1 MIVPPIPERLE
12 KAILFL
18 RGEEDGR
25 AWLDALPARIA
36 TYVRRW
42 RLVAES
48 IADNGAMS
56 CCVYCTT
63 PGGIPAVLKIP
74 VDQESG
80 YTEAQL
86 LQRWAPA
93 DAAPTILDHDDES
106 GVFLM
111 TRILP
116 GSIAWPENDAGD
128 AAHYGELLTRLN
140 QADLP
145 GPPTLKDLANVAH
158 MRMDW
163 ARERFADPS
172 YAPAMK
178 AFGATARLA
187 EAETILG
194 MLLETT
200 TDRHVLHA
208 DLQAKNILEGPD
220 HWYTIDPLG
229 AIGDINAE
237 AALWIAIQTG
247 TTSIQQR
254 LDQFADH
261 PLLHPTRL
269 HAWTYVLTVAE
280 YRPYIPASAGR
291 MARFVDA
298 TEAAQIITGLSL
310 PGT

>member
-25 AWLDALPARIA
+25 AWLDALPARIV
-36 TYVRRW
+36 TYARQW
-42 RLVAES
+42 QLIPES
-48 IADNGAMS
+48 IADSGAMS
-56 CCVYCTT
+56 CCVFCTT
-63 PGGIPAVLKIP
+63 PGGTPAVLKIP

-80 YTEAQL
+80 YTEAHL

-93 DAAPTILDHDDES
+93 DAAPTILDHDDET

-116 GSIAWPENDAGD
+116 GSIAWPENDATD

-140 QADLP
+140 QTHLP
-145 GPPTLKDLANVAH
+145 APPTLKDLANVAH

-163 ARERFADPS
+163 ARERFADTRYS
-172 YAPAMK
+172 SAMN
-178 AFGATARLA
+178 AFGASTHLA

-194 MLLETT
+194 ILLETT
-200 TDRHVLHA
+200 TERHVLHA
-208 DLQAKNILEGPD
+208 DLQAKNILEGPG

-247 TTSIQQR
+247 TTSIHQR
-254 LDQFADH
+254 LDQLATH
-261 PLLHPTRL
+261 PLLNPIRL
-269 HAWTYVLTVAE
+269 RAWTYVLTVAE
-280 YRPYIPASAGR
+280 YRPYIPASADR
-291 MARFVDA
+291 MADFVHA
-298 TEAAQIITGLSL
+298 TDTARIVEDLSV
-310 PGT
+310 PRT